1 MPNWVSNSVRV
12 TGDKKELQRFAE
24 QAGRKHKER
33 RMELGPNGV
42 EWVWADTQVEE
53 HLSFWNFV
61 QPDESILDEYWG
73 AERQDLSLEER
84 LQHKTNH
91 WYDWN
96 IRNWGCK
103 WDAKDVYF
111 EDWDGELAYDFETPW
126 SYPEDVLVAM
136 VAQYPTLTFSIRF
149 LEEQGWGG
157 EALGMN
163 GEFSI
168 TDEWDIPDTHEER
181 MLHIG
186 YCHCEEANEYDIE
199 YLYDD
204 CPRKM
209 ELANATTV

>member
-12 TGDKKELQRFAE
+12 TGDKEELKRFTE
-24 QAGRKHKER
+24 QAGRSYTRKYQDV
-33 RMELGPNGV
+33 GG
-42 EWVWADTQVEE
+42 EWYEAESNNE

-61 QPDESILDEYWG
+61 RPDESILDEYWG
-73 AERQDLSLEER
+73 SERQDLTLAET

-96 IRNWGCK
+96 IRNWGVK

-168 TDEWDIPDTHEER
+168 TDEWDIPCTHEER

-186 YCHCEEANEYDIE
+186 YCHCEEANEADIE

-204 CPRKM
+204 CPAKM
-209 ELANATTV
+209 ELANAQTV

>member
-12 TGDKKELQRFAE
+12 TGNEEDLQRFAE
-24 QAGRKHKER
+24 QASKKHTRKYHEWTPDG
-33 RMELGPNGV
+33 MDWIDGELN
-42 EWVWADTQVEE
+42 Q

-61 QPDESILDEYWG
+61 RPDESILDEYWG
-73 AERQDLSLEER
+73 SERQDLSLEER

-96 IRNWGCK
+96 IRNWGVK
-103 WDAKDVYF
+103 WDASDVCF
-111 EDWDGELAYDFETPW
+111 EDWDGELCYDFETPW
-126 SYPEDVLVAM
+126 GFPYEAIKAM
-136 VAQYPTLTFSIRF
+136 VEQYPTLTFSIRF

-163 GEFSI
+163 GEFAY

-186 YCHCEEANEYDIE
+186 YCHCEEANEADIE

-204 CPRKM
+204 CPKKM
-209 ELANATTV
+209 EVANA

>member
-12 TGDKKELQRFAE
+12 TGSKEELQRFAE
-24 QAGRKHKER
+24 QAGKSYTRKYH
-33 RMELGPNGV
+33 ELTPDGFALVDGEVN
-42 EWVWADTQVEE
+42 E

-61 QPDESILDEYWG
+61 KPEDSILDEYWG
-73 AERQDLSLEER
+73 DERQDLTLAEK

-103 WDAKDVYF
+103 WDARDVYF
-111 EDWDGELAYDFETPW
+111 EDWDGELAYDFDTPW
-126 SYPEDVLVAM
+126 SYPEEVFVAM
-136 VAQYPTLTFSIRF
+136 VAQYPTLNFTVRF

-157 EALGMN
+157 EGVGFDGDFAILK
-163 GEFSI
+163 
-168 TDEWDIPDTHEER
+168 EWDIPMTHEEQ
-181 MLHIG
+181 MEYVG

-204 CPRKM
+204 CPKKM
-209 ELANATTV
+209 EVSNV

>member
-24 QAGRKHKER
+24 QAGRSYTRKYQDIEGKWYEA
-33 RMELGPNGV
+33 ESNN
-42 EWVWADTQVEE
+42 E

-61 QPDESILDEYWG
+61 RPDNSILDEYWG
-73 AERQDLSLEER
+73 SERQDLSLEER

-96 IRNWGCK
+96 VRNWGCK
-103 WDAKDVYF
+103 WDASDVYF

-168 TDEWDIPDTHEER
+168 TDEWDIPCTHEER

-186 YCHCEEANEYDIE
+186 YCQCEEMRDDELE
-199 YLYDD
+199 WMYDD

-209 ELANATTV
+209 ELASATTV

>member
-12 TGDKKELQRFAE
+12 TGSKEDLQRFAE
-24 QAGRKHKER
+24 QAGEER
-33 RMELGPNGV
+33 EGGNK
-42 EWVWADTQVEE
+42 E

-61 QPDESILDEYWG
+61 RPEEEILEEYFG
-73 AERQDLSLEER
+73 NERQDLSLEER
-84 LQHKTNH
+84 LQYKTNH

-103 WDAKDVYF
+103 WDASQVYF
-111 EDWDGELAYDFETPW
+111 ENWSDNELAYDFETPW
-126 SYPEDVLVAM
+126 SFPYEAIRAM
-136 VAQYPTLTFSIRF
+136 VGQYPTLTFSVRF

-163 GEFSI
+163 GEFGY

-181 MLHIG
+181 MEHIG

-204 CPRKM
+204 CPKKM
-209 ELANATTV
+209 DIANA

>member
-12 TGDKKELQRFAE
+12 TGDKKELKRFAE
-24 QAGRKHKER
+24 QAGRSYTRKYQDIEGKWYEA
-33 RMELGPNGV
+33 ESNN
-42 EWVWADTQVEE
+42 E

-61 QPDESILDEYWG
+61 RPDNSILDEYWG
-73 AERQDLSLEER
+73 SERQDLSLEER
-84 LQHKTNH
+84 LQNKTNH

-103 WDAKDVYF
+103 WDASDVYF
-111 EDWDGELAYDFETPW
+111 EDWDGELGYDFETPW
-126 SYPEDVLVAM
+126 SYPEDALVAM

-168 TDEWDIPDTHEER
+168 TDEWDIPCTHEER

-186 YCHCEEANEYDIE
+186 YCWCEEMRDDEAEYMFE
-199 YLYDD
+199 D
-204 CPRKM
+204 CPRRL

>member
-12 TGDKKELQRFAE
+12 TGDKEELKRFAE
-24 QAGRKHKER
+24 QAGRSYTRKYQDIEGKWYEA
-33 RMELGPNGV
+33 ESNN
-42 EWVWADTQVEE
+42 E

-61 QPDESILDEYWG
+61 RPDNSILDEYWG
-73 AERQDLSLEER
+73 SERQDLSLEER
-84 LQHKTNH
+84 LRHKTNH

-96 IRNWGCK
+96 VRNWGCK
-103 WDAKDVYF
+103 WDASDVYF

-168 TDEWDIPDTHEER
+168 TDEWDIPCTHEER
-181 MLHIG
+181 MMHIG
-186 YCHCEEANEYDIE
+186 YCWCEEMRDDEAEYM
-199 YLYDD
+199 YDD

>member
-12 TGDKKELQRFAE
+12 TGDKEELKRFAE
-24 QAGRKHKER
+24 QAGRSYTRKYQD
-33 RMELGPNGV
+33 V
-42 EWVWADTQVEE
+42 EGKWYEAESNNE

-61 QPDESILDEYWG
+61 RPDDSILDEYWG
-73 AERQDLSLEER
+73 SERQDLSLATIAEEK
-84 LQHKTNH
+84 LQFRTNH

-204 CPRKM
+204 CPKKM
-209 ELANATTV
+209 EVANA

>member
-12 TGDKKELQRFAE
+12 TGDKKELKRFAE
-24 QAGRKHKER
+24 QAGGSYTRKYQDIEGKWYEA
-33 RMELGPNGV
+33 ESNN
-42 EWVWADTQVEE
+42 E

-61 QPDESILDEYWG
+61 RPDDSILDEYWG
-73 AERQDLSLEER
+73 SERQDLSLEEQ

-103 WDAKDVYF
+103 WDASDVYF

-126 SYPEDVLVAM
+126 GFPYEAIEAM
-136 VAQYPTLTFSIRF
+136 VKQYPTLTFSVRF

-163 GEFSI
+163 GEFGY
-168 TDEWDIPDTHEER
+168 TDEWDIPCTHEEQ

-209 ELANATTV
+209 EVANA

>member
-12 TGDKKELQRFAE
+12 TGNKEELKRFAE
-24 QAGRKHKER
+24 QAGRSYKQKR
-33 RMELGPNGV
+33 GELTPDGV
-42 EWVWADTQVEE
+42 KYFWADDEVNE

-61 QPDESILDEYWG
+61 RPDESILDEYWG
-73 AERQDLSLEER
+73 AERQDLSLAEK

-96 IRNWGCK
+96 VRNWGCK
-103 WDAKDVYF
+103 WDATDVCF

-126 SYPEDVLVAM
+126 GFPYEAIKAM
-136 VAQYPTLTFSIRF
+136 VEQYPTLTFSVRF

-163 GEFSI
+163 GEFGY
-168 TDEWDIPDTHEER
+168 TDEWDIPCTHEER

-204 CPRKM
+204 CPVKM
-209 ELANATTV
+209 EVANA

>member
-12 TGDKKELQRFAE
+12 TGDKEELKRFAE
-24 QAGRKHKER
+24 QAGRSYTRKYQDIEGKWYEA
-33 RMELGPNGV
+33 ESNN
-42 EWVWADTQVEE
+42 E

-61 QPDESILDEYWG
+61 RPDNSILDEYWG
-73 AERQDLSLEER
+73 SERQDLSLEER

-103 WDAKDVYF
+103 WDASDVYF

-168 TDEWDIPDTHEER
+168 TDEWDIPCTHEER

-186 YCHCEEANEYDIE
+186 YCQCEEMRDDELE
-199 YLYDD
+199 WMYDD

-209 ELANATTV
+209 ELANVTTV

>member
-12 TGDKKELQRFAE
+12 TGEKKELKRFAE
-24 QAGRKHKER
+24 QAGRSYTRKYQDIEGKWYEA
-33 RMELGPNGV
+33 ESNN
-42 EWVWADTQVEE
+42 E

-61 QPDESILDEYWG
+61 RPDNSILDEYWG
-73 AERQDLSLEER
+73 SERQDLSLEER

-96 IRNWGCK
+96 VRNWGCK
-103 WDAKDVYF
+103 WDASDVYF

-136 VAQYPTLTFSIRF
+136 VAQYPTLTFTIRF

-157 EALGMN
+157 EALGEN
-163 GEFSI
+163 GEFAVVN
-168 TDEWDIPDTHEER
+168 EWDIPCTHEER
-181 MLHIG
+181 IEYIG
-186 YCHCEEANEYDIE
+186 YCQCEEMGDDELE
-199 YLYDD
+199 WMYDD

>member
-12 TGDKKELQRFAE
+12 TGDKEELKRFAE
-24 QAGRKHKER
+24 QAGRSYTRKYQDIEGKWYEA
-33 RMELGPNGV
+33 ESNN
-42 EWVWADTQVEE
+42 E

-61 QPDESILDEYWG
+61 RPDNSILDEYWG
-73 AERQDLSLEER
+73 SERQDLSLEER

-96 IRNWGCK
+96 VRNWGCK
-103 WDAKDVYF
+103 WDASDVYF

-168 TDEWDIPDTHEER
+168 TDEWDIPCTHEER

-186 YCHCEEANEYDIE
+186 YCQCEEMRDDELE
-199 YLYDD
+199 WMYDD

-209 ELANATTV
+209 ELASATTV

>member
-12 TGDKKELQRFAE
+12 TGDKKELKRFAE
-24 QAGRKHKER
+24 QAGRSYTRKYQD
-33 RMELGPNGV
+33 V
-42 EWVWADTQVEE
+42 EGKWYEAESNNE

-61 QPDESILDEYWG
+61 RPDDSILDEYWG
-73 AERQDLSLEER
+73 SERQDLSLEEK

-96 IRNWGCK
+96 IRNWGVK
-103 WDAKDVYF
+103 WDASDVYF

-126 SYPEDVLVAM
+126 GFPYEALEVM
-136 VAQYPTLTFSIRF
+136 VAQYPTLTFSVRF

-163 GEFSI
+163 GEFGY

-186 YCHCEEANEYDIE
+186 YCQCEEMRDDELE
-199 YLYDD
+199 WMYDD

-209 ELANATTV
+209 ELASATTL

>member
-12 TGDKKELQRFAE
+12 TGDKKELKRFAE
-24 QAGRKHKER
+24 QAGRSYTRKYQDAEGKWYEA
-33 RMELGPNGV
+33 ESNN
-42 EWVWADTQVEE
+42 E

-61 QPDESILDEYWG
+61 RPDDSILDEYWG
-73 AERQDLSLEER
+73 SERQDLSLEEK

-96 IRNWGCK
+96 IRNWGVK
-103 WDAKDVYF
+103 WDASDVYF

-126 SYPEDVLVAM
+126 GFPYEALEVM
-136 VAQYPTLTFSIRF
+136 VAQYPTLTFSVRF

-163 GEFSI
+163 GEFGY

-186 YCHCEEANEYDIE
+186 YCQCEEMRDDELE
-199 YLYDD
+199 WMYDD

-209 ELANATTV
+209 ELASATTL